1 MHPLYSLHDDPIAR
15 RQAFFDRPEI
25 PQALACRDGAR
36 FDRPF
41 LVDQIHRAHP
51 LEFRNGPLGHQKH
64 AAFLPGLDLH
74 AAKDA
79 RQQRR
84 LGIGKIEGDFQGAG
98 LRIHRPIP

>member
-1 MHPLYSLHDDPIAR
+1 MARWGTRNTPLFSPVWI
-15 RQAFFDRPEI
+15 
-25 PQALACRDGAR
+25 
-36 FDRPF
+36 
-41 LVDQIHRAHP
+41 
-51 LEFRNGPLGHQKH
+51 
-64 AAFLPGLDLH
+64 LH